1 MRVGVELISAGST
14 LEEGSGGA
22 PGYVNA
28 LIPGLRDDPRIE
40 HLHVFVPGW
49 YDAPAGWA
57 SDRLT
62 IVSCNVPK
70 QRAARVAYEQI
81 GLARLATKHRFDV
94 FLTPANFRPLAYR
107 GCNVVVLHAIQYF
120 LLGDDIGR
128 VRSAYIR
135 FTVPR
140 SLRTADR
147 VIAVT
152 ETVRRDAIKLF
163 DLDPSRIVAVP
174 MGPQPW
180 AAELVDRNNGD
191 AAEPYRIPGEHPY
204 VLCISRLYALKNHR
218 RLIQAYAR
226 LCHERE
232 VPHRLVI
239 VGGEAD
245 VTQAE
250 LERVATDAGVGDRV
264 LFLGRVAQELVEPLY
279 AGASAVAYVSLYET
293 FGHPVLEAFATGTPL
308 LTSASGATA
317 EVAGGAAVLAD
328 PESEQEIAAGLG
340 NILFDPAL
348 RERLV
353 EAGNARVREFSWTS
367 HVRGTVDVLEAAIA
381 ARRARR

>member
-40 HLHVFVPGW
+40 HLHVFVPSW
-49 YDAPAGWA
+49 YEVPVGWA

-62 IVSCNVPK
+62 VVSCGVPK
-70 QRAARVAYEQI
+70 QRAGRVAYEQV
-81 GLARLATKHRFDV
+81 GLARIATKHRFDV

-152 ETVRRDAIKLF
+152 ETVRADAIKLF
-163 DLDPSRIVAVP
+163 DLDPDRIKAVP

-180 AAELVDRNNGD
+180 AADLISRTNGTPVQ
-191 AAEPYRIPGEHPY
+191 PYEIPGNHPY

-218 RLIQAYAR
+218 RLIQAYGR
-226 LCHERE
+226 LCAERE

-245 VTQAE
+245 VTEAE
-250 LERVATDAGVGDRV
+250 LEQVAADAGVGDRV

-308 LTSASGATA
+308 LTSSSGATA

-328 PESEQEIAAGLG
+328 PESVSDIATGLG
-340 NILFDPAL
+340 SILFDEPL
-348 RERLV
+348 RERLIA
-353 EAGNARVREFSWTS
+353 AGSARVREFSWES
-367 HVRGTVDVLEAAIA
+367 HVRGTVDVLAAAIA
-381 ARRARR
+381 GRRARA